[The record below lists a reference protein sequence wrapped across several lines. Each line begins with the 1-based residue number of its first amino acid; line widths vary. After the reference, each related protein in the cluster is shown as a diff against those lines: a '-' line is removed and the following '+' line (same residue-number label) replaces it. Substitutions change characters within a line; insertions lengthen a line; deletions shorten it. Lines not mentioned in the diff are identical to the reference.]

1 MAKLRHLAT
10 QKVKRRFR
18 HGCHIWVH
26 IEELGSGA
34 AEMYLNYERMLS
46 HVDCK
51 ASFRS
56 FIAVFDCNVLAI
68 DVLLTLEE
76 FFLDTFFQ
84 DF

>member
-1 MAKLRHLAT
+1 M
-10 QKVKRRFR
+10 KRRFR

-34 AEMYLNYERMLS
+34 AEIYVYLNYERMLSHAKMLS

-56 FIAVFDCNVLAI
+56 VIAVFDCNVLAI
-68 DVLLTLEE
+68 DVLLRTRDS
-76 FFLDTFFQ
+76 FLTHFFQ